1 MRSMQA
7 ASRLRTASQVASDT
21 VHTGLAKVASARSHG
36 AASWQELRAV
46 GAAAAHLPGVLATRG
61 CTMSRQVRHHDRL
74 PVVLVHGYAST
85 ASVWGPLQAAL
96 TGAGFGH
103 IVTVSY
109 NSFSCDPAAVCEEL
123 AQEIYR
129 ACAAAGAPRA
139 HLVGHS
145 LGGLLV
151 RQVVATSPV
160 RTMVNTA
167 VTIATPHRG
176 APLSWI
182 APGRCRPV
190 LRGAART
197 ADRFAATPVSTRW
210 IAYRGE
216 MDRIV
221 TASSARV
228 EGPRR
233 TVTNISIP
241 ETGHMTICRHP
252 ALLRSLTE
260 QLQSA
265 EVQQDSPARSYA
277 LAA

>member
-7 ASRLRTASQVASDT
+7 VSRLRTASHVTSDT
-21 VHTGLAKVASARSHG
+21 VQTGLAKVASARSHG
-36 AASWQELRAV
+36 VASWRELRAV
-46 GAAAAHLPGVLATRG
+46 GSAAVHLPGLLATRG
-61 CTMSRQVRHHDRL
+61 CTTSRQVRHHDRL

-85 ASVWGPLQAAL
+85 AAVWGPLQAAL
-96 TGAGFGH
+96 TRAGFGH
-103 IVTVSY
+103 IATVNY
-109 NSFSCDPAAVCEEL
+109 NSFSCDPATVCEQV

-129 ACAAAGAPRA
+129 SCAAAGAPRA
-139 HLVGHS
+139 HVVGHS

-151 RQVVATSPV
+151 RQVVTTSPV
-160 RTMVNTA
+160 RTMVRTA

-190 LRGAART
+190 LRAAQAT
-197 ADRFAATPVSTRW
+197 DRLVATPISTRW

-233 TVTNISIP
+233 AVTNISIP
-241 ETGHMTICRHP
+241 GTGHMTICRHP
-252 ALLRSLTE
+252 AFLRSLTE
-260 QLQSA
+260 QLRSA
-265 EVQQDSPARSYA
+265 EDQQESPARSYA